1 MRAVPFVVVAI
12 GAAMSLAALQNPA
25 DLTVNVDILVGSL
38 NDHQNTCKAG
48 NLAASTILVVSPDEV
63 YHCVGSKL
71 FLHSALGKEGAM
83 GKTAVRVN
91 AGQRVRWACKT
102 HPFVV
107 LDVTRHSDGPGAPA
121 KKESKAP
128 ERPFTPFAKTPA
140 NAVVSSELKRIDG
153 KTEEQYKATFY
164 IEGIG
169 VVDPDL
175 ICMM

>member
-12 GAAMSLAALQNPA
+12 GIAMSLAAHQKPTESTINI
-25 DLTVNVDILVGSL
+25 DILVGSL
-38 NDHQNTCKAG
+38 DAHQNTCKAG
-48 NLAASTILVVSPDEV
+48 KVEASTIFVVNPDQV
-63 YHCVGSKL
+63 YHCVGGKL
-71 FLHSALGKEGAM
+71 FLHDTIGKEPAF
-83 GKTAVRVN
+83 GKTTVRVN

-102 HPFVV
+102 HRFVV
-107 LDVTRHSDGPGAPA
+107 LDVARHSDGPGAPP

-128 ERPFTPFAKTPA
+128 ERPFAPFVKTPA
-140 NAVVSSELKRIDG
+140 NQVLSSELQKIDG
-153 KTEEQYKATFY
+153 KTEERYKAKFY